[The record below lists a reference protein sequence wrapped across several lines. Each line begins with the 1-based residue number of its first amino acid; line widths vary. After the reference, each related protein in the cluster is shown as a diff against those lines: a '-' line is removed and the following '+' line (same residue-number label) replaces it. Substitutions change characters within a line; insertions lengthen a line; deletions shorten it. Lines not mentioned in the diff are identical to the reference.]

1 MNLQTGADFPLKA
14 VANIVTRPTLPVVHD
29 PVNTI
34 LARYLMWT
42 LIRVINTEH
51 KFLL

>member
-1 MNLQTGADFPLKA
+1 MKLQTGANFPLKA
-14 VANIVTRPTLPVVHD
+14 VANIVTMPTLPLVHD
-29 PVNTI
+29 PVNPI

-42 LIRVINTEH
+42 LIRVINPEH